1 MVPGISDQWLAVI
14 IFVAAG
20 LGVIGFLFIDT
31 WRFDARARRN
41 RERAAAEPRPEK

>member
-1 MVPGISDQWLAVI
+1 MYGIPGPWFAFIMFA
-14 IFVAAG
+14 AAG
-20 LGVIGFLFIDT
+20 LGIIGFLLIDT

>member
-1 MVPGISDQWLAVI
+1 MAGISDQWLAVI

-20 LGVIGFLFIDT
+20 LGVMGFILIDT
-31 WRFDARARRN
+31 WRFDARARRH